1 MASPKQIREALL
13 NLMAAK
19 KTNEMTSSAAQR
31 GPDPSRPIGPENT
44 QEFLDFENRMGAG
57 MVHGARQ
64 QAREVQGTDQLAERA
79 AGRTLIGGGANTDAP
94 GFDVGEA
101 MTGTQ
106 GRLGHSP
113 SRLPDSEAAA
123 IRRQQEEMTGAEYPS
138 SGILSDTSSPGMIA
152 YEAGLLMDQAADGI
166 KNVDPARLARL
177 REVDPGFADS
187 VEKLA
192 RGADRPSGVGRAT
205 LADDIDDIPF

>member
-1 MASPKQIREALL
+1 MASTKQIREALI
-13 NLMAAK
+13 NLMSEKDANKANPGGTVYAPDQV
-19 KTNEMTSSAAQR
+19 TN
-31 GPDPSRPIGPENT
+31 P
-44 QEFLDFENRMGAG
+44 GAVTG
-57 MVHGARQ
+57 FRDTNLRDARQ

-101 MTGTQ
+101 MAGTQ

-166 KNVDPARLARL
+166 GNVDPARLARL
-177 REVDPGFADS
+177 REVDPGLADS